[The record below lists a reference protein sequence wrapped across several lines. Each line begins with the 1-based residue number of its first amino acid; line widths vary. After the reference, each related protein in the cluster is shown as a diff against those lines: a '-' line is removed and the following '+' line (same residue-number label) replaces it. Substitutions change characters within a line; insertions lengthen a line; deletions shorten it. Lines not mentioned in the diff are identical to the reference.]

1 MFQDPDFLTYFIEA
15 TPLNELAEL
24 NIGSRPMKRKDRN
37 RFEDL
42 RAIPWVF
49 AWTQS
54 RQLLPAWYAA
64 GTGLESFA
72 SESEDNLKL
81 LQRMYK
87 EWTFFRSTIDNLQM
101 ALMKADITTAK
112 EYTSL
117 VNDQEIADRIFGNIV
132 EEYEKRKRF
141 FFKLQVMMSY

>member
-1 MFQDPDFLTYFIEA
+1 VKAFENISEKALEKYQSLVFGDQDFLTYFSEA
-15 TPLNELAEL
+15 TPLMEIGEL
-24 NIGSRPMKRKDRN
+24 NIGSRPMSRKNRG

-72 SESEDNLKL
+72 AKNPENLTL
-81 LQRMYK
+81 LKQMYEK
-87 EWTFFRSTIDNLQM
+87 WPFFQSTIDNLQM
-101 ALMKADITTAK
+101 ALMK
-112 EYTSL
+112 
-117 VNDQEIADRIFGNIV
+117 
-132 EEYEKRKRF
+132 
-141 FFKLQVMMSY
+141 